1 MREANTTDFVFFPS
15 GIFVIEYLCN
25 LHLLPI
31 GLPMKMEATGGAGPR
46 DRHRRL
52 AGAGTRLW

>member
-15 GIFVIEYLCN
+15 GIFVIEYLCS

-31 GLPMKMEATGGAGPR
+31 GLPMKMEATGGAPAR
-46 DRHRRL
+46 VIAIVD
-52 AGAGTRLW
+52 

>member
-25 LHLLPI
+25 LHLLPTDRPFQLI
-31 GLPMKMEATGGAGPR
+31 GLPMKMEATGGAPAR
-46 DRHRRL
+46 VIAIVD
-52 AGAGTRLW
+52 